1 MAVRGVQAP
10 PYAPLALP
18 RRYPLITHVEG
29 SIAFLKN
36 TTSTPLRVDPSGL
49 LGGILLT
56 FKGTNTTGVTAPT
69 PTNASPYGIISRV
82 SISTGGGVGK
92 TIDVSAYELNLAER
106 TREQDYVDDPVVGVV
121 ASTANTLTFALFIPI
136 CVRLG
141 DLYSQWT
148 DLLGSIFTGD
158 PQVTLNV
165 TLTFADE
172 FAIFSNQTAAAA
184 AVAGTITVTSF
195 KYDVPNPD
203 RDPMLLAAISWVHQ
217 IIEERS
223 DAGPAQN
230 PYLMPTNEPRVY
242 LRLWNVYSE
251 APAAPQNAPTYKNGV
266 VTLWDLNLQD
276 YLHFFENVP
285 EQAILEMQLRRY
297 VVALPAGSYVADFG
311 SSMYRTQ
318 WLPVERVSL
327 FKNQPTF
334 TAPGAGAVNRVMQES
349 IVPSPLARKW
359 IASGVAQGIKLQAA

>member
-1 MAVRGVQAP
+1 VAAAAP

-29 SIAFLKN
+29 TIAFLKN
-36 TTSTPLRVDPSGL
+36 TTSNPLRVDPSGL
-49 LGGILLT
+49 LGGLLLT
-56 FKGTNTTGVTAPT
+56 FKGTNTTGATAPT

-82 SISTGGGVGK
+82 SLSTGGGVGK
-92 TIDVSAYELNLAER
+92 TIDISAYELNVAER
-106 TREQDYVDDPVVGVV
+106 TREADYVDDPVVGVT
-121 ASTANTLTFALFIPI
+121 ASTANNLTFALFVPTA
-136 CVRLG
+136 VRLG

-158 PQVTLNV
+158 PQVTCNL

-172 FAIFSNQTAAAA
+172 FAVFSNQTAAAA
-184 AVAGTITVTSF
+184 VIAGNIVVTSF

-203 RDPMLLAAISWVHQ
+203 RDAILLAAISWVHQ

-242 LRLWNVYSE
+242 LRIWNIYSE
-251 APAAPQNAPTYKNGV
+251 QPAAPQNAATYKNGV

-276 YLHFFENVP
+276 YLHFFENVQ
-285 EQAILEMQLRRY
+285 EQAILESQLRRY
-297 VVALPAGSYVADFG
+297 VVALPPGSYVADFG
-311 SSMYRTQ
+311 ASMYRTQ

-327 FKNQPTF
+327 FKNAPTF
-334 TAPGAGAVNRVMQES
+334 TAPGVGAINRVMQES
-349 IVPSPLARKW
+349 LVPSPLARKW
-359 IASGVAQGIKLQAA
+359 ITSGVAQGIALKAA

>member
-1 MAVRGVQAP
+1 MAAAAP

-18 RRYPLITHVEG
+18 RRYPLITHIEG

-49 LGGILLT
+49 LGGLLLT
-56 FKGTNTTGVTAPT
+56 FKGTNTTGATAPT
-69 PTNASPYGIISRV
+69 PTNASPYGIFSRV
-82 SISTGGGVGK
+82 TLSTGGGVGK
-92 TIDVSAYELNLAER
+92 TIDVSGYELNIAER
-106 TREQDYVDDPVVGVV
+106 IREADYVDDPVVGV
-121 ASTANTLTFALFIPI
+121 ATSTANTMTFALFIPV

-158 PQVTLNV
+158 PQVTCNV

-203 RDPMLLAAISWVHQ
+203 RDPMLLGAISWAHQ
-217 IIEERS
+217 VIEERLDS
-223 DAGPAQN
+223 SANQN
-230 PYLMPTNEPRVY
+230 PYQLPTNEPRVY
-242 LRLWNVYSE
+242 LRHFLLYSE
-251 APAAPQNAPTYKNGV
+251 QAAAPQNAKTYKNGV
-266 VTLWDLNLQD
+266 ITVWDLNLQD
-276 YLHFFENVP
+276 YLHFFENVQ
-285 EQAILEMQLRRY
+285 EQPILEMQLRRY
-297 VVALPAGSYVADFG
+297 VVNLPAGSYCADFG
-311 SSMYRTQ
+311 ASMYRTQ

-327 FKNQPTF
+327 FKSAPTI
-334 TAPGAGAVNRVMQES
+334 TSPGTGAAVAVCQES
-349 IVPSPLARKW
+349 LVPSPLARKW
-359 IASGVAQGIKLQAA
+359 ITSGVAQGIQLKAA

>member
-1 MAVRGVQAP
+1 VAVAAP

-29 SIAFLKN
+29 TITFTKN
-36 TTSTPLRVDPSGL
+36 TTSNPLRVDPSGL
-49 LGGILLT
+49 LGGLLLT
-56 FKGTNTTGVTAPT
+56 FKGTNTTTATAPVA
-69 PTNASPYGIISRV
+69 TNASPYGVISRV
-82 SISTGGGVGK
+82 NLSTGGGVGK
-92 TIDVSAYELNLAER
+92 TIDISGYELNVAER
-106 TREQDYVDDPVVGVV
+106 TREADYVDDPSVPLT
-121 ASTANTLTFALFIPI
+121 ASTANVMTFALFVPVCI
-136 CVRLG
+136 RLG

-158 PQVTLNV
+158 PQVTCNL

-172 FAIFSNQTAAAA
+172 FAIFSNQTAAV
-184 AVAGTITVTSF
+184 AVGAGTITVTSF

-203 RDPMLLAAISWVHQ
+203 RDPMLLAAISWIHQ
-217 IIEERS
+217 VIEERNDS
-223 DAGPAQN
+223 GPAQN

-242 LRLWNVYSE
+242 LRIWNVYSE
-251 APAAPQNAPTYKNGV
+251 QAAAPQNAATYKNGV
-266 VTLWDLNLQD
+266 QTLWDMNLQD

-297 VVALPAGSYVADFG
+297 TVALPAGTYVADFG

-334 TAPGAGAVNRVMQES
+334 TSPGTGAINRVMQES

-359 IASGVAQGIKLQAA
+359 IASGVAQGTKLQAA